1 MLCVKLLLSDIDIGS
16 SILPRGGR
24 LIHFTV
30 RVNIRKFYVN

>member
-16 SILPRGGR
+16 SVLPRGDR

-30 RVNIRKFYVN
+30 G